1 MEPLAEGTRNG
12 SSLNLALIPTICYIN
27 AMSNTL
33 GQKHSLPEISE
44 DELEQIKMKQRR
56 AQLERWNHMS
66 PEERA
71 ALIKSQFPATTNEP
85 EDLFTGMEL

>member
-1 MEPLAEGTRNG
+1 
-12 SSLNLALIPTICYIN
+12 
-27 AMSNTL
+27 MSNTL

-71 ALIKSQFPATTNEP
+71 ALIKSQFPAITNEP